1 MQRFITFGVLTS
13 QTHMAWMRQVCGRI
27 KADYRYSK
35 DIVYNNFPFPQNPT
49 DRQREKVE
57 RAAQA
62 VLDAR
67 AQFPTETLATLY
79 DPRFMPPELSKAHRE
94 VDSAVEACYGG
105 RKFKTDLERLEFL
118 FDLYRQYT
126 DPLTQMAERETKRAK
141 RTRRT
146 PA

>member
-1 MQRFITFGVLTS
+1 MLSADALRAITATQIILFI
-13 QTHMAWMRQVCGRI
+13 I
-27 KADYRYSK
+27 
-35 DIVYNNFPFPQNPT
+35 IPFPQNTT

-57 RAAQA
+57 CAAQA

-67 AQFPTETLATLY
+67 AQFPEATLADLY
-79 DPRFMPPELSKAHRE
+79 DPDAMPQELLKAHRE

-105 RKFKTDLERLEFL
+105 KKFKTDLERLEFL

-146 PA
+146 PAA